1 MMFAFC
7 TAAGVSYLSSQEYI
21 EEVGNFDK
29 LDFKDFHG
37 KDQADFLA
45 SQKQETCK
53 NWDIKTIRQFL
64 FMHTGR
70 PTAYSSWLMF
80 Q

>member
-21 EEVGNFDK
+21 EEVGNFDE

-37 KDQADFLA
+37 KD
-45 SQKQETCK
+45 
-53 NWDIKTIRQFL
+53 
-64 FMHTGR
+64 
-70 PTAYSSWLMF
+70 
-80 Q
+80 